1 MAVSLIVAVSETGVI
16 GRDGGLPWRLSADLK
31 HFKKTTMGHHLI
43 IGRRTWDEV
52 GKPLPGRTMVVVTR
66 SRRFSS
72 EGVHVAHSL
81 EEALDIAR
89 DDDEPFIGGGAHI
102 YRMALENDRVDRI
115 YLTRIHAEVEGD
127 TYFPKIYLNE
137 WDLVSEEHHEADD
150 RNEFPFSFLIYE
162 RCDGSALSWRR
173 PNATE

>member
-1 MAVSLIVAVSETGVI
+1 MVVSLIVAVSENGVI
-16 GRDGGLPWRLSADLK
+16 GRGGGLPWRLSADLK

-66 SRRFSS
+66 SRRFAP

-89 DDDEPFIGGGAHI
+89 DDGEPFIGGGAHI
-102 YRMALENDRVDRI
+102 YRMALENDLVNRLYITRVR
-115 YLTRIHAEVEGD
+115 AEVKGD
-127 TYFPKIYLNE
+127 TLFP
-137 WDLVSEEHHEADD
+137 DLDLDDWELLSEERHNPDEKNQH
-150 RNEFPFSFLIYE
+150 PYSFLVYE
-162 RCDGSALSWRR
+162 RRDESAAS
-173 PNATE
+173 

>member
-1 MAVSLIVAVSETGVI
+1 MAVSLIVAVSENGVI

-66 SRRFSS
+66 RREFSPQ
-72 EGVHVAHSL
+72 GVQVVRSL
-81 EEALDIAR
+81 EQAIEVAAA
-89 DDDEPFIGGGAHI
+89 DDEPFIGGGAQI
-102 YRMALENDRVDRI
+102 YRIALARDLVDRI

-127 TYFPKIYLNE
+127 TFFPDFDIDRWE
-137 WDLVSEEHHEADD
+137 LVSEEHHQEDE
-150 RNEFPFSFLIYE
+150 RNEFSFSFLIYE
-162 RCDGSALSWRR
+162 RGSVRR
-173 PNATE
+173 QS